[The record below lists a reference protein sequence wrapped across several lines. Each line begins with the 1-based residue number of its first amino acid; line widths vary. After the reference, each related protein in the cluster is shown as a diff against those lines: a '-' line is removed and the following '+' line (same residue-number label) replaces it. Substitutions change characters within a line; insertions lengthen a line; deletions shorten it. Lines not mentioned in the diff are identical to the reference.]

1 MKMRLI
7 LFLVCVMS
15 TTLVSFAQHNLEVKD
30 VSTGLDVFSG
40 KDTEAGMVIS
50 CPANISLTFESS
62 HDKVVDVYNTEQ
74 KGEEMYYYLRF
85 QTGKRYRGRKL
96 IIRASDYAPVLI
108 MAELSPKELKR
119 YQLIDPDVEF
129 VYGCYYEYRKRGT
142 DFFQKCMYAEA
153 KEQYSIAKE
162 CSDRPA
168 DSNLDE
174 LIAIIDTI
182 SLCQE
187 KAEEAYQLLDYE
199 GAGKYYTRI
208 LELNP
213 SDTNASN
220 KRYECI
226 RYFDTDCKKYFDTAE
241 VYYEDGEYD
250 KALELYQKVVD
261 QNCGY
266 AVQASEKAKN
276 IKVMQQS
283 RKQRVRVYAYEYS
296 KSAPIGLTT
305 GSYRQRKVGGYFSLS
320 IHPDLF
326 KALQK
331 DYRKQLEA
339 EMNMS
344 FGWTIN
350 PLPKYPVWI
359 FFGPGYT
366 GVGEFVDE
374 DGNPYIE
381 IEGSTSSD
389 ETDNDADML
398 YNNDGEEEGPS
409 FKIYSAISA
418 ELGLMGKIGPLVLRY
433 TYQMRFSISKEYE
446 DKISRSRHVIGVG
459 FCF

>member
-1 MKMRLI
+1 MKKRLI
-7 LFLVCVMS
+7 FLLICVIS
-15 TTLVSFAQHNLEVKD
+15 TVFTSFAQRNLEVKD
-30 VSTGLDVFSG
+30 VSSGLNVFSG

-96 IIRASDYAPVLI
+96 IIRTSEYAPVLI
-108 MAELSPKELKR
+108 MAELNPKELKQ
-119 YQLIDPDVEF
+119 YKLVDPDVEF

-142 DFFQKCMYAEA
+142 DFFQKCMYGEA
-153 KEQYSIAKE
+153 KEQYGIAKE
-162 CSDRPA
+162 CSDCPA

-174 LIAIIDTI
+174 LIASIDTI
-182 SLCQE
+182 IVCQD

-199 GAGKYYTRI
+199 KASMYYGRI

-226 RYFDTDCKKYFDTAE
+226 RYFDTDCNKYYDAAE

-250 KALELYQKVVD
+250 KALELYQRVVD
-261 QNCGY
+261 QNCGN

-276 IKVMQQS
+276 IRVMQQS
-283 RKQRVRVYAYEYS
+283 RNQRVQVYAYEYS
-296 KSAPIGLTT
+296 KSAPIGITI
-305 GSYRQRKVGGYFSLS
+305 GKYRQRKVGGYFSLS
-320 IHPDLF
+320 FHPDLF

-331 DYRKQLEA
+331 DYSKQLEA
-339 EMNMS
+339 EMNLS

-350 PLPKYPVWI
+350 PVRKLPVWI

-381 IEGSTSSD
+381 SD
-389 ETDNDADML
+389 EDSSL
-398 YNNDGEEEGPS
+398 SGNDGNQNSDKKDPS
-409 FKIYSAISA
+409 FKLYSAISA
-418 ELGLMGKIGPLVLRY
+418 EVGLLGKIGPLVLRY
-433 TYQMRFSISKEYE
+433 TYQLRFSVSKEYE
-446 DKISRSRHVIGVG
+446 DKISRSRHVFGVG

>member
-7 LFLVCVMS
+7 FFLVCVMS
-15 TTLVSFAQHNLEVKD
+15 ATLTSFAQRNLEVKD

-96 IIRASDYAPVLI
+96 TIRTSDYAPVLI
-108 MAELSPKELKR
+108 MAELNPKELKQ

-142 DFFQKCMYAEA
+142 DFFQKCMYDEA
-153 KEQYSIAKE
+153 KELYSIAKE

-174 LIAIIDTI
+174 LIATIDTI
-182 SLCQE
+182 NACKE
-187 KAEEAYQLLDYE
+187 RAEEAYQLLDYE
-199 GAGKYYTRI
+199 KAGMYYGRI

-213 SDTNASN
+213 SDVNASN
-220 KRYECI
+220 KRYECS

-241 VYYEDGEYD
+241 VYYENGEYE

-261 QNCGY
+261 QNCAY
-266 AVQASEKAKN
+266 ATQASEKTKE
-276 IKVMQQS
+276 IRLSIQS

-296 KSAPIGLTT
+296 KSAPIGITT
-305 GSYRQRKVGGYFSLS
+305 GTYRQRKVGGYFSLS
-320 IHPDLF
+320 LHPDLF

-331 DYRKQLEA
+331 DYSKQLEA
-339 EMNMS
+339 EMNVS

-350 PLPKYPVWI
+350 PIPKYPVWI

-374 DGNPYIE
+374 DENPYV
-381 IEGSTSSD
+381 EGNTDSG
-389 ETDNDADML
+389 ET
-398 YNNDGEEEGPS
+398 EEDPK

-418 ELGLMGKIGPLVLRY
+418 EAGLLGKIGPFVLRY
-433 TYQMRFSISKEYE
+433 TYQMRFSVSKEYE
-446 DKISRSRHVIGVG
+446 DKISKSRHVFGVG